1 MLTQACT
8 NRVILICNAEAH
20 AIFNQITTS
29 ERMMPEENAPITGEC
44 KLITS
49 EPLNHLVRKF
59 IQSLDRYK
67 RCQPYELIGL

>member
-20 AIFNQITTS
+20 AIFNQIGTS

-44 KLITS
+44 KQREQMISCWSVTKKTMKLWTT
-49 EPLNHLVRKF
+49 
-59 IQSLDRYK
+59 
-67 RCQPYELIGL
+67 C